1 MSRPGRVCGLTHKIV
16 AGIRAA
22 TSPPARSCTFRP
34 RQAKQSDARASI
46 ARWRTA
52 ADNSPA
58 PTEKAQ
64 RRAASHR
71 RVAHGFLAFELYG
84 LPLVGFLLQK
94 GGVAKYQVLMG
105 QFFLTDFTVI
115 KIMLTAIIVGMLGIF
130 SLRALGL
137 VELHV
142 KPTRYAANIAGGLL
156 FGVGLGLL
164 GYCPGT
170 GVVALGQG
178 SYDAIAGILGLL
190 AGSYFFAE
198 TSAYLASTIQKIG
211 NRGGIM
217 LPDLLGMRLGVFLA
231 LFVPLLVLGLF
242 VVAQLAP

>member
-1 MSRPGRVCGLTHKIV
+1 MSTPASSLPETAPPTLVIAAQAHEQNGTDAPGKPDSARQLVLGLLFGV
-16 AGIRAA
+16 V
-22 TSPPARSCTFRP
+22 F
-34 RQAKQSDARASI
+34 
-46 ARWRTA
+46 
-52 ADNSPA
+52 
-58 PTEKAQ
+58 
-64 RRAASHR
+64 
-71 RVAHGFLAFELYG
+71 
-84 LPLVGFLLQK
+84 GFLLQK
-94 GGVAKYQVLMG
+94 GGVARYEVLMG

-115 KIMLTAIIVGMLGIF
+115 KIMLTAIIVGMLGVF

-190 AGSYFFAE
+190 AGSYFYAE
-198 TSAYLASTIQKIG
+198 TSGYLASTIQKIG

-217 LPDLLGMRLGVFLA
+217 LPDLLGMRLAVFLA